1 MRIGCL
7 VNLQRDVKE
16 SFREALELGFRS
28 GQLVVWDLSLYTPEV
43 ARENLDLCQKE
54 NFELTAV
61 WCGWS
66 GPVHWGYPDMYHS
79 LGLVPPY
86 MRAQRVSELLKGAE
100 FAHLLGVRDVVTH
113 IGYFPDDP
121 FDANH
126 VEIVQ
131 CVRLIGQTLAQRGQR
146 FLFETGEELPV
157 TLLQLMRETGLD
169 NLGVNFDPANLMMS
183 GRANSLDALRMF
195 RGCLYG
201 VHAKDG
207 RYPDVANGKVKGTQT
222 PLGEGETQ
230 FREIVRMPKE
240 FGYEGDIT
248 IEREIDDPVARRRDL
263 AQAKCL
269 LNEWMKEA

>member
-7 VNLQRDVKE
+7 VNLQKDVKE

-28 GQLVVWDLSLYTPEV
+28 GQLVVWDLILYTPEV
-43 ARENLDLCQKE
+43 AREILDLCQKE

-131 CVRLIGQTLAQRGQR
+131 CVRLIGQTLARRGQR

-230 FREIVRMPKE
+230 FREIVRMLKE

-248 IEREIDDPVARRRDL
+248 IEREIEDPVARRRDI